1 VIAASGR
8 DRGGAGV
15 IEVERASWLAFL
27 SLASAWAA
35 AVAGLAILP
44 LAASAFAIGASTGTS
59 SGALA
64 AAMLAGW
71 LGVLIAL
78 GALAY
83 AAASALVARS
93 LQQGRRWAR
102 GGALG
107 LAFANLF
114 VPPFGTA
121 HGLYALWLLLAAPRP
136 DDHIRGDT

>member
-1 VIAASGR
+1 M
-8 DRGGAGV
+8 
-15 IEVERASWLAFL
+15 IEPGRASWLAFL

-35 AVAGLAILP
+35 AVAGLAVLP
-44 LAASAFAIGASTGTS
+44 LAAAAFAIGAS

-64 AAMLAGW
+64 AATLAGW
-71 LGVLIAL
+71 LGVFIGA

-83 AAASALVARS
+83 AAASFAVARS
-93 LQQGRRWAR
+93 LRQGGRWAR

-121 HGLYALWLLLAAPRP
+121 HGVYALWLLLAAPRP
-136 DDHIRGDT
+136 HDHVPEVTP